1 LERRRIDMP
10 ESRINVN
17 NLSPYQLAIQGV
29 VGKGKNALKNIT
41 ADQLGRIADSV
52 FGSAPVPPGS
62 QITYQDATTVH
73 WTDPEGYEHVA
84 TRNLDGRDVNAGV
97 WREQTNRPA
106 ILPPPSETQSL
117 QKSLTELA
125 QRLTGASPTLAELDP
140 ATKAALAAI
149 SAAEQ
154 ARLQEQ
160 FDRESGDLL
169 ARLYGSGVQ
178 RSSIAG
184 ENLSQMLQAQNLV
197 TQQQQSDAA
206 TRELQ
211 AREYLTNVGQQSNNS
226 LLGLLNSLLG
236 QQTQRDIATG
246 GLNLDSAKLAEQARQ
261 FGLNSELAQQDA
273 DLRLAAAR
281 QGSDFF
287 GNALQGIAGSLVNFG
302 LGQIPALGGAFRN
315 LLGGRG
321 SGQIY
326 GAGSAWPQN

>member
-1 LERRRIDMP
+1 
-10 ESRINVN
+10 
-17 NLSPYQLAIQGV
+17 
-29 VGKGKNALKNIT
+29 
-41 ADQLGRIADSV
+41 
-52 FGSAPVPPGS
+52 
-62 QITYQDATTVH
+62 
-73 WTDPEGYEHVA
+73 
-84 TRNLDGRDVNAGV
+84 
-97 WREQTNRPA
+97 
-106 ILPPPSETQSL
+106 L

-281 QGSDFF
+281 RQRPSRHSRVSRQFWPRAD
-287 GNALQGIAGSLVNFG
+287 SS
-302 LGQIPALGGAFRN
+302 P
-315 LLGGRG
+315 GR
-321 SGQIY
+321 SVQE
-326 GAGSAWPQN
+326 SPRR